1 MKNHTIDTPYD
12 ILVKPLLLNSYK
24 EKGNEQIW
32 LEQGPDR
39 ISLSKIEEYRGR
51 VDIIDTSGKRY
62 VVVPKNS
69 KKSFSEDVLEASVK
83 KQKDILPAFIDRTI
97 TLQWKKHNNKI
108 TQAKLTDGINADAV
122 INSLQENIS
131 LHGEILKDDG
141 SIKVMGL
148 RAPQIGAIYSILS
161 NWAISNED
169 ISVVL
174 PTGTGKSESI
184 LGTIISKKIAH
195 SLIVVPSDGLRNQ
208 FYNNCQS
215 WGILRDI
222 GIVKPNAL
230 NPIVC
235 RIGTSPKKEE
245 DLITMI
251 MSSNLIIAT
260 ASILHKLNSKVLSSI
275 NENCEAIFI
284 DEAHHSSAPTW
295 EVLKSNF
302 KKPKIIQFTATP
314 FREDGKPV
322 NGKIVFNYPLE
333 EAQKNKFFTKIDF
346 VPVVDYD
353 EENWDKTISEKAIE
367 ILRKDIN
374 DGHNHLLMARVD
386 NIAKAESIFKKYY
399 EQYTEFN
406 PILIT
411 SKSTASNALI
421 DKLRKGESR
430 IVVCVNMLGEGI
442 DIPQLKIAAL
452 HDIRKSLTI
461 TLQFIGRFT
470 RSNKSTSPAKI
481 IANIADVSIEK
492 KLKQLYKEDA
502 DWGKLIA
509 FASAKE
515 IQKKIKFQE
524 LLTNFKH
531 SKIPLF
537 NLKPK
542 LSTVVYKAKKNQW
555 YPNELE
561 KYLDKHEDLFLCDI
575 NENDNLAIAI
585 YQVEENIDWMDSKV
599 FVANTWELLLIYFDK
614 KRQLLYVNSSIKNV
628 DYNLVSQLIKVDY
641 RFEREAPFKCYHGL
655 GHVVLFTLGVD
666 KNTDSPIKYAMYAG
680 SDIMGG
686 ISDMEKNKSSK
697 SNTYGS
703 GYNNGEETTLGISKH
718 GKIWSRL
725 IGNVQEWKEWCDSI
739 GDKLLDN
746 TINVNDIFKGFL
758 QPTRFSIDDFQSLPT
773 PISIDFPTQFYQENE
788 SNQWLVVDNVEID
801 LDDISLYVSSNTD
814 GYKIQIM
821 HRAGSAF
828 LNIVFT
834 EDSFEYVPENF
845 KTIEYKKRTRS
856 VDLIEY
862 LKTENAF
869 KIRLLDGT
877 FTENNYHFKPFNGEA
892 IFPIDTNLLSESTWT
907 GVDLSV
913 ESMGLSQPLLTNSIQ
928 YKIYQD
934 KLNSGSFS
942 IIINDDSAGE
952 AADLLCFGISGDQ
965 LIIEA
970 IHCKY
975 KLHKD
980 PLGSRT
986 KDFYELCC
994 QAQKTIKSFSN
1005 ILRLFDHIKG
1015 REAKSVKAGNTRF
1028 LKGTLKDL
1036 EILIKGNSFR
1046 RPQIKVILVQPGL
1059 LKTKVSKEVLELL
1072 GSTCTLLKETI
1083 SAEFEV
1089 ICS

>member
-1 MKNHTIDTPYD
+1 MKKYNLDKPYD
-12 ILVKPLLLNSYK
+12 IAVKPLILNSFK

-32 LEQGPDR
+32 LEHGSSKLS
-39 ISLSKIEEYRGR
+39 ISIIEEYRGR

-69 KKSFSEDVLEASVK
+69 KKSFSEDILEADLK
-83 KQKDILPAFIDRTI
+83 KQKEILPAFLDRTI
-97 TLQWKKHNNKI
+97 ILQWKKHNNHL
-108 TQAKLTDGINADAV
+108 TQSKLADNKNADAA
-122 INSLQENIS
+122 IISLQENTS
-131 LHGEILKDDG
+131 LHNEVLNEDG
-141 SIKVMGL
+141 SIKVNGL

-184 LGTIISKKIAH
+184 LGTIISKKISH

-208 FYNNCQS
+208 FYSNCQS

-222 GIVKPNAL
+222 GIVKPDAL

-235 RIGTSPKKEE
+235 RIGTSPKKED
-245 DLITMI
+245 DLIKMI
-251 MSSNLIIAT
+251 VGSNLIIAT
-260 ASILHKLNSKVLSSI
+260 ASILHKLNSKVLSVI

-295 EVLKSNF
+295 EILKSNF

-346 VPVVDYD
+346 IPVIDYD
-353 EENWDKTISEKAIE
+353 EDNWDKTISEKAIE
-367 ILRKDIN
+367 ILRKDIS

-411 SKSTASNALI
+411 SKSTATNALI

-481 IANIADVSIEK
+481 IANIADVKIEK

-524 LLTNFKH
+524 LLSNFKH

-542 LSTVVYKAKKNQW
+542 LSTVVYKATENKW
-555 YPNELE
+555 YPEEIE
-561 KYLDKHEDLFLCDI
+561 KYLDKHEELYLCDI
-575 NENDNLAIAI
+575 NVNDNLAIAI
-585 YQVEENIDWMDSKV
+585 YQVEENIDWLDSKV
-599 FVANTWELLLIYFDK
+599 FVENSWELLLIYFDEE
-614 KRQLLYVNSSIKNV
+614 RQLLYVNSSIKNV
-628 DYNLVSQLIKVDY
+628 DYNLVSQLIKVDF

-680 SDIMGG
+680 TDIMDG

-703 GYNNGEETTLGISKH
+703 GFNNGEEITLGASKH

-725 IGNVQEWKEWCDSI
+725 IGNVQEWKEWCDSV
-739 GDKLLDN
+739 GDKLLDS
-746 TINVNDIFKGFL
+746 TINVTDIFKGFL
-758 QPTRFSIDDFQSLPT
+758 QPKRFNIDDFPT
-773 PISIDFPTQFYQENE
+773 LRNPISIDFPTQFYQENE
-788 SNQWLVVDNVEID
+788 STQWLIIDGLEID
-801 LDDISLYVSSNTD
+801 MDDISLYISPNTD

-821 HRAGSAF
+821 HSAGSAY

-834 EDSFEYVPENF
+834 DDSFQYVPENF
-845 KTIEYKKRTRS
+845 KTIEYKKRKKV
-856 VDLIEY
+856 VDFIEY
-862 LKTENAF
+862 LKTEDAF

-877 FTENNYHFKPFNGEA
+877 FTENNYHFKPFAEEA
-892 IFPIDTNLLSESTWT
+892 IFPIDTTLLSESTWT

-934 KLNSGSFS
+934 KLTSGSFS

-952 AADLLCFGISGDQ
+952 AADLLCFGVRGDQ

-975 KLHKD
+975 KLQKD

-994 QAQKTIKSFSN
+994 QAQKTIKNFSN

-1015 REAKSVKAGNTRF
+1015 REAKSVKGGNTRF

-1036 EILIKGNSFR
+1036 EIMIKGNSFK

-1059 LKTKVSKEVLELL
+1059 LKTKASKDVLELL

-1083 SAEFEV
+1083 NADFEV